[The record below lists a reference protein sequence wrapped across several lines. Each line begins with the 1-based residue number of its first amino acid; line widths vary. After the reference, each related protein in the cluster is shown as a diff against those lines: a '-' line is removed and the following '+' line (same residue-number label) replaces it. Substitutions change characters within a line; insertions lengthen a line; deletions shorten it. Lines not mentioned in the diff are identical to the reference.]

1 MKESTQVAVVMGSL
15 SDLDVMLHG
24 IKILNGYGIGYE
36 VRVLSAHRAPD
47 AVGEFARGAADRGV
61 KLLIAGAGAAAHL
74 AGALAAH
81 SALPVIG
88 VPLVASSLAG
98 FDALLATVQM
108 PGGVPVATVGVG
120 KSGAVNAA
128 HLAARFLAVSD
139 PELARKVA
147 DERAAQ
153 LANVQRMG
161 DELQERLSEESLY
174 PSALLYN

>member
-1 MKESTQVAVVMGSL
+1 VSTPQVAIVMGSL
-15 SDLDVMLHG
+15 SDLDVMMHG
-24 IKILNGYGIGYE
+24 VKILNGYGIGYE

-47 AVGEFARGAADRGV
+47 AVGDFARGAAERGV
-61 KLLIAGAGAAAHL
+61 KVLIAGAGAAAHL

-88 VPLVASSLAG
+88 VPLVASSLGG

-128 HLAARFLAVSD
+128 HLAARFLAVD
-139 PELARKVA
+139 NPELARKVSE
-147 DERAAQ
+147 ERAAQ
-153 LANVQRMG
+153 IENVKRMG
-161 DELQERLSEESLY
+161 DELDKRLAEEGL
-174 PSALLYN
+174 

>member
-1 MKESTQVAVVMGSL
+1 MGSI
-15 SDLDVMLHG
+15 SDLEVMTHG
-24 IKILNGYGIGYE
+24 IRVLSGYGIEYE

-47 AVGEFARGAADRGV
+47 AVREFARGAGERGIR
-61 KLLIAGAGAAAHL
+61 LFIAGAGGAAHL

-81 SALPVIG
+81 SPLPVIG

-128 HLAARFLAVSD
+128 HLAARMLAVSD
-139 PELARKVA
+139 PELAEKVA
-147 DERAAQ
+147 TERANQQDNVVRMDGEVAQ
-153 LANVQRMG
+153 RLE
-161 DELQERLSEESLY
+161 DEGL
-174 PSALLYN
+174 

>member
-1 MKESTQVAVVMGSL
+1 MGSI
-15 SDLDVMLHG
+15 SDLEVMTHG
-24 IKILNGYGIGYE
+24 VKVLNGYGIEYE

-47 AVGEFARGAADRGV
+47 AVGEFARGAGERGIQ
-61 KLLIAGAGAAAHL
+61 LFIAGAGAAAHL

-81 SALPVIG
+81 SPLPVIG

-128 HLAARFLAVSD
+128 HLAARMLAISD
-139 PELARKVA
+139 RELAEKVA
-147 DERAAQ
+147 AERANQQDNVIRMDGEVAQ
-153 LANVQRMG
+153 RLE
-161 DELQERLSEESLY
+161 DEGL
-174 PSALLYN
+174 